1 MFPLLITELL
11 EELSHYTTEK
21 AAKGQ
26 ANYHELDQRRPLIVI
41 DGKEISWRQ
50 FGQML
55 MTYEGFN
62 FKLEIFD
69 KSDEIP

>member
-1 MFPLLITELL
+1 LTQI
-11 EELSHYTTEK
+11 YTPTWES
-21 AAKGQ
+21 
-26 ANYHELDQRRPLIVI
+26 YFVPVP
-41 DGKEISWRQ
+41 KEIKWDE
-50 FGQML
+50 FGRML

>member
-1 MFPLLITELL
+1 
-11 EELSHYTTEK
+11 
-21 AAKGQ
+21 
-26 ANYHELDQRRPLIVI
+26 VI
-41 DGKEISWRQ
+41 DGKKIKWDE
-50 FGQML
+50 FGRML

>member
-1 MFPLLITELL
+1 MDEKIT
-11 EELSHYTTEK
+11 
-21 AAKGQ
+21 
-26 ANYHELDQRRPLIVI
+26 R